1 MEIES
6 RYGKDGSYFSLKST
20 YLSIRC
26 AQYNLDEIFPLPLYP
41 VRSTLIPKSGR
52 GEKRSS
58 VRHHC
63 SCRLV
68 RRKSLACEEEVI
80 CW

>member
-6 RYGKDGSYFSLKST
+6 RYGKMEANLKST
-20 YLSIRC
+20 YLSIRY
-26 AQYNLDEIFPLPLYP
+26 AQYNLGETSPLPLYS

-52 GEKRSS
+52 GEKSGSMR
-58 VRHHC
+58 HC